1 MSIQIVLV
9 DDHDSVRR
17 SLRAFLRTVPDMLL
31 VGEAANGT
39 DAIKIVAEKQPDVV
53 LMDLMMPRMDGVE
66 ATREI
71 RARFPNIRV
80 LVLTSVLDTQVVQ
93 AALDA
98 GADEALP
105 KAVTIDVIADAI
117 RRLAALRHA

>member
-9 DDHDSVRR
+9 DDHDAVRR
-17 SLRAFLRTVPDMLL
+17 SLRAFLRTVPDILL
-31 VGEAANGT
+31 VGEAANGS
-39 DAIKIVAEKQPDVV
+39 DAIKVVAEKQPDVV

-71 RARFPNIRV
+71 RARFPNVRV
-80 LVLTSVLDTQVVQ
+80 LILTSVLDTQVVQ
-93 AALDA
+93 LALDA

-105 KAVTIDVIADAI
+105 KAVTIDAIADAI
-117 RRLAALRHA
+117 RRLAALRQA